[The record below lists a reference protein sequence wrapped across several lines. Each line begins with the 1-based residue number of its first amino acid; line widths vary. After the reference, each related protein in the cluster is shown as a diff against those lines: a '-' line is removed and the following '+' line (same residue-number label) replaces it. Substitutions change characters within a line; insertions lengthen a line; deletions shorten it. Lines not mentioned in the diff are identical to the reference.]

1 MSRGRQGDRDATR
14 PPGRRGGRITE
25 GLANRLF
32 RAIENDDE
40 EAFRRLLAETYAD
53 DSWTDWALWFLLE
66 AIERGQ
72 VGIVGTLLEAGC
84 PAHDIDGDGETP
96 LMVAAWLGRLEVAR
110 MLLDAGADPDV
121 LVEDHR
127 RNINPEV
134 IGLCALQFALRQGH
148 QALVDLLL
156 PVTRPEVR
164 ALAYEGVERRR
175 RADARTEVGR
185 RADTRT
191 EAESGPKLSLATVK
205 LFIAAQTPDVEK
217 LRAAIAEGADV
228 NALLRPDASNRLLG
242 SSPLSF
248 AAARGRPDLVDLLL
262 QAGADPGLTDHTGR
276 TAADFAALNGHHE
289 IARSLGGPSLEDGQG
304 RA

>member
-25 GLANRLF
+25 GLANRFF
-32 RAIENDDE
+32 RAIENDE
-40 EAFRRLLAETYAD
+40 EESFRRLLAETYAD

-84 PAHDIDGDGETP
+84 PAHNIDGDGETP
-96 LMVAAWLGRLEVAR
+96 LMVAAWLGRFEIAR
-110 MLLDAGADPDV
+110 MLLDAGADPDI

-164 ALAYEGVERRR
+164 ALAYEGMERRR
-175 RADARTEVGR
+175 RADARTEVGNGAR
-185 RADTRT
+185 
-191 EAESGPKLSLATVK
+191 PSLATVR

-217 LRAAIAEGADV
+217 LRAAIADGADV

-248 AAARGRPDLVDLLL
+248 AAGRGRPDLVDLLL
-262 QAGADPGLTDHTGR
+262 EAGADPGLTDHAGR
-276 TAADFAALNGHHE
+276 TAADFAALNGHNAIAESLRTRPPE
-289 IARSLGGPSLEDGQG
+289 IGEG